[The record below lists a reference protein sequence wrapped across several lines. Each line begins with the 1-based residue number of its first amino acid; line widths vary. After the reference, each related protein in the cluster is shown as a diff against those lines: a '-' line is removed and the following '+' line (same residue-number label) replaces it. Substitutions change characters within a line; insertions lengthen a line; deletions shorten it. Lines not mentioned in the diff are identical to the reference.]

1 MTTIDAAAAR
11 NVHKT
16 ILSVAFI
23 ALTTGLVTACSS
35 GGDGVLSALS
45 TNQQTATQ
53 QAVQPNAPVK
63 GTVAIAPI
71 IGPPNNVTAQ
81 LSTQLIGAL
90 RQSGVQAIQPV
101 SGAAV
106 SQSDYTLQG
115 YIVAAKEAAG
125 TKVAYI
131 WDVTNPKG
139 HRVNRITGEEII
151 AGAATADPW
160 ASVTPQTL
168 QMIASKTA
176 TSLSAWMPSPKPPAA
191 VTPASTVPKAV
202 PVAQNPAATATTA
215 QRTVPQRVAQAR
227 RTAIINTGSIPRPG
241 GLAVV
246 VPRVTGA
253 PGDGSTALALALQNE
268 LRKKG
273 ITLAPAG
280 ASNAAHRVEGKVVV
294 GANADGKQPISID
307 WVVKDPR
314 GTKLGTVAQKN
325 EIPAGSLNGKWGPTA
340 GAAAAAAAQGII
352 RLLPQKT
359 ASR

>member
-1 MTTIDAAAAR
+1 MA
-11 NVHKT
+11 
-16 ILSVAFI
+16 SVV
-23 ALTTGLVTACSS
+23 TGCTS

-45 TNQQTATQ
+45 ANQSSTTQ
-53 QAVQPNAPVK
+53 QAASPLTAPVK

-71 IGPPNNVTAQ
+71 IGPPNNVTTQ
-81 LSTQLIGAL
+81 LSTQLVAAL
-90 RQSGVQAIQPV
+90 RQGGVQAIQPV
-101 SGAAV
+101 AGAAAP
-106 SQSDYTLQG
+106 QSDYTLRG

-125 TKVAYI
+125 TKVSYI

-139 HRVNRITGEEII
+139 HRVNRITGEEIV

-160 ASVTPQTL
+160 ASVSPQIMQT
-168 QMIASKTA
+168 IASKTA
-176 TSLSAWMPSPKPPAA
+176 TSLSAWMPAKKAPA
-191 VTPASTVPKAV
+191 
-202 PVAQNPAATATTA
+202 AATAPIAQATQSSINTA
-215 QRTVPQRVAQAR
+215 QRTATQSIAQASR
-227 RTAIINTGSIPRPG
+227 SAASATAGATGSIPRPG

-273 ITLAPAG
+273 IPLASGAAAGAAHRIEGKVAVG
-280 ASNAAHRVEGKVVV
+280 ASNG
-294 GANADGKQPISID
+294 GKQPISID

>member
-16 ILSVAFI
+16 ISSVAFI
-23 ALTTGLVTACSS
+23 ALLASLVSGCTS

-45 TNQQTATQ
+45 TNQSSTSQQTAASLT
-53 QAVQPNAPVK
+53 APVK

-81 LSTQLIGAL
+81 LSTQLVGAL
-90 RQSGVQAIQPV
+90 RQGGVQAIQPV
-101 SGAAV
+101 AGAAAPK
-106 SQSDYTLQG
+106 SDYTLRG

-125 TKVAYI
+125 TKVSYI
-131 WDVTNPKG
+131 WDVTNPQG
-139 HRVNRITGEEII
+139 HRVNRITGEEIVS
-151 AGAATADPW
+151 GAATADPW
-160 ASVTPQTL
+160 ASVTPQIMQT
-168 QMIASKTA
+168 IASKTA
-176 TSLSAWMPSPKPPAA
+176 TSLSAWMPAKQVPAA
-191 VTPASTVPKAV
+191 KPASV
-202 PVAQNPAATATTA
+202 PVAQATRSTINTA
-215 QRTVPQRVAQAR
+215 QRTATQSIAQTSSGAVS
-227 RTAIINTGSIPRPG
+227 TAAGATGSIPRPGG

-246 VPRVTGA
+246 VPRVSGA

-273 ITLAPAG
+273 IPLSSAG
-280 ASNAAHRVEGKVVV
+280 AAGAAHRVEGKVAV
-294 GANADGKQPISID
+294 GASQGGKQSISID